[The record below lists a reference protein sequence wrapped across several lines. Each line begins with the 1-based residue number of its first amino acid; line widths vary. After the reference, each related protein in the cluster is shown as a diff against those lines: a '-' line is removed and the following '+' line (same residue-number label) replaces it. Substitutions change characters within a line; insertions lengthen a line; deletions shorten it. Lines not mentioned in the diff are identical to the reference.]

1 MSGMHPW
8 IALVVPSEYTCLRLG
23 KSLRLSLDMIRFLN
37 KVGEGYKIREES
49 ER

>member
-8 IALVVPSEYTCLRLG
+8 IALVELSEYTCLRLRRKL
-23 KSLRLSLDMIRFLN
+23 KSVLGYDPIMN

-49 ER
+49 DQ